1 MTRMESRADYAA
13 SPDFGEHVGRLGEA
27 ELRRLLR
34 VACPGS
40 STPVS
45 RAETAELLMTRQA
58 ALTAVSAATP
68 DVLAAVKLVH
78 VLEDSA
84 AVDDITAVAVWG
96 SEADS
101 MPHDGDH
108 PPSTVRLPAARADVT
123 ALMGRAEDLGLVWQ
137 EPEGV
142 WNVPPH
148 ISDVLVQDPTMAT
161 PVAYLFDFNNRS
173 ELLRKMENLGLISA
187 AEHRAAVAVEGAA
200 ERVSPVDDEPV
211 APGAPSGVELLARL
225 RTFLCSPRHVRA
237 LVDTAPDAIKK
248 SLLLFAG
255 EAIYLDAREWG
266 GRRAAAVE
274 WAVEHLLAVTFE
286 TADDTTGGEHAQ
298 PVDAAGAF
306 DCRPGFVLNAS
317 MISPVALALKMDR
330 LPLPTPHPKEP
341 RTAWTP
347 PEAYVEAATS
357 AVAVGTAVMQLW
369 EDGGYLGAGALHDFP
384 GSVAAS
390 DFAASVG
397 ADVSVVFEVVG
408 MLVDAG
414 FMDPVTGQPTARSA
428 QRWFSADAS
437 RRWAWLV
444 AGWLRGPDHWVGENA
459 QESWMPPAEV
469 LADVAKRV
477 RREAVALAADLD
489 DGMMWY
495 PCCIDSHLNWT
506 CGALY
511 DGLDDMWGGVLHRVM
526 EGMRALGLLVDG
538 AAGMPVRAV
547 MAALGHAWLSGQDPH
562 VDEAVELIAAEAGDF
577 VPVQRRAQ
585 VRLYPNSLRVGRPQ
599 LVAVVRGVP
608 GHDLAVTMDSM
619 AHRRKCGATSE
630 WVFTEESLADALD
643 EYDGDV
649 KAIVAAARDVT
660 AGSAWLRML
669 RIELRGVAE
678 GLELEPLLP
687 DEPAADPFTD
697 DDETNDVEA
706 GRSRDGEAAATDAA
720 DAVCDG
726 GDAMRQSAQENALFD
741 VIGVDDGVV
750 GENGV
755 IEPPLFDLPGLRPSA
770 SLTGDDSDQRE
781 SGAASGGGAGPGA
794 EGAAESASASDSGG
808 GAGAADAT
816 YIEDPLRRPDSGSG
830 PGVPTQPPLF

>member
-369 EDGGYLGAGALHDFP
+369 EDGGYLGGGCPPRLPRFRRR
-384 GSVAAS
+384 
-390 DFAASVG
+390 VG
-397 ADVSVVFEVVG
+397 F
-408 MLVDAG
+408 
-414 FMDPVTGQPTARSA
+414 R
-428 QRWFSADAS
+428 
-437 RRWAWLV
+437 
-444 AGWLRGPDHWVGENA
+444 
-459 QESWMPPAEV
+459 
-469 LADVAKRV
+469 RV
-477 RREAVALAADLD
+477 RRGGCVRGLRGGGHARRRRFHGPGHGPADGAIGAEVVLRRRLA
-489 DGMMWY
+489 
-495 PCCIDSHLNWT
+495 P
-506 CGALY
+506 
-511 DGLDDMWGGVLHRVM
+511 
-526 EGMRALGLLVDG
+526 LGLAGRRVAPRPRPLGRRERAGKLDAPCRG
-538 AAGMPVRAV
+538 AG
-547 MAALGHAWLSGQDPH
+547 
-562 VDEAVELIAAEAGDF
+562 
-577 VPVQRRAQ
+577 RRRQ
-585 VRLYPNSLRVGRPQ
+585 
-599 LVAVVRGVP
+599 
-608 GHDLAVTMDSM
+608 
-619 AHRRKCGATSE
+619 
-630 WVFTEESLADALD
+630 
-643 EYDGDV
+643 
-649 KAIVAAARDVT
+649 
-660 AGSAWLRML
+660 AGS
-669 RIELRGVAE
+669 
-678 GLELEPLLP
+678 
-687 DEPAADPFTD
+687 
-697 DDETNDVEA
+697 
-706 GRSRDGEAAATDAA
+706 S
-720 DAVCDG
+720 
-726 GDAMRQSAQENALFD
+726 
-741 VIGVDDGVV
+741 
-750 GENGV
+750 
-755 IEPPLFDLPGLRPSA
+755 
-770 SLTGDDSDQRE
+770 
-781 SGAASGGGAGPGA
+781 
-794 EGAAESASASDSGG
+794 
-808 GAGAADAT
+808 
-816 YIEDPLRRPDSGSG
+816 
-830 PGVPTQPPLF
+830 

>member
-1 MTRMESRADYAA
+1 MTTTVDADGTWSIESPTQEQIAEGDFTLTATQTIDEITSAA
-13 SPDFGEHVGRLGEA
+13 SSVVFSVVTETGGDDAADGTDGADGETDGTDGGEHV
-27 ELRRLLR
+27 
-34 VACPGS
+34 
-40 STPVS
+40 
-45 RAETAELLMTRQA
+45 Q
-58 ALTAVSAATP
+58 SA
-68 DVLAAVKLVH
+68 
-78 VLEDSA
+78 
-84 AVDDITAVAVWG
+84 
-96 SEADS
+96 
-101 MPHDGDH
+101 
-108 PPSTVRLPAARADVT
+108 
-123 ALMGRAEDLGLVWQ
+123 
-137 EPEGV
+137 
-142 WNVPPH
+142 
-148 ISDVLVQDPTMAT
+148 
-161 PVAYLFDFNNRS
+161 
-173 ELLRKMENLGLISA
+173 
-187 AEHRAAVAVEGAA
+187 
-200 ERVSPVDDEPV
+200 
-211 APGAPSGVELLARL
+211 
-225 RTFLCSPRHVRA
+225 
-237 LVDTAPDAIKK
+237 
-248 SLLLFAG
+248 
-255 EAIYLDAREWG
+255 
-266 GRRAAAVE
+266 
-274 WAVEHLLAVTFE
+274 
-286 TADDTTGGEHAQ
+286 
-298 PVDAAGAF
+298 DAAGAF

-341 RTAWTP
+341 RSAWTP

-369 EDGGYLGAGALHDFP
+369 EDGGYLGSGALHDFA

-511 DGLDDMWGGVLHRVM
+511 DGLDDMWGGLLHRVM

-547 MAALGHAWLSGQDPH
+547 MAAQGHAWLSGQDPH

-577 VPVQRRAQ
+577 VPVQGRAQ
-585 VRLYPNSLRVGRPQ
+585 VRLHPNPLGVGRPQ

-649 KAIVAAARDVT
+649 KAILAAARDVT
-660 AGSAWLRML
+660 TGSAWLRML
-669 RIELRGVAE
+669 RTQLRGVAE

-687 DEPAADPFTD
+687 DEPAAEPFPVELFVSGD
-697 DDETNDVEA
+697 DDALVGGVGDETNDETDGVEA
-706 GRSRDGEAAATDAA
+706 CRSRDVEA
-720 DAVCDG
+720 DAIDEEDAGRG
-726 GDAMRQSAQENALFD
+726 GDAMRQSVQENALFD
-741 VIGVDDGVV
+741 VIGVDNGVV

-770 SLTGDDSDQRE
+770 SLKGDDSDQRDSE
-781 SGAASGGGAGPGA
+781 ST
-794 EGAAESASASDSGG
+794 SDSGG
-808 GAGAADAT
+808 GAGSADAT